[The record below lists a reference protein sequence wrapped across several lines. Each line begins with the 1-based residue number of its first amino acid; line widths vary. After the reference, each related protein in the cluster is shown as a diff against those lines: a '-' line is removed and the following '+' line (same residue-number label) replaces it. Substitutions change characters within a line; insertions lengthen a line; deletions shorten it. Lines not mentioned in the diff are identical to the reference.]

1 MSKLKTII
9 KLIPVQECK
18 FIIIYCRI
26 DNWLN

>member
-9 KLIPVQECK
+9 KLISVQECK
-18 FIIIYCRI
+18 SIIIYCRI